1 MCYTS
6 ARKVIIMKRF
16 FKVLSKPRSLYFSI
30 VTVLTLTCFLMTI
43 SFSFF
48 TPTSTNRV
56 ELPSIDINNTLSS
69 ESENNSFVIPAN
81 TEQLI
86 ELTVTSNSNVDS
98 VFNIYYETNDS
109 IEYSLVDEL
118 DNNLKIGEI
127 KTIKVLFRNISAE
140 DTTLVLK
147 VYNSLVNKDI
157 EVDGTIIR

>member
-6 ARKVIIMKRF
+6 ARKVIIMKRI

-56 ELPSIDINNTLSS
+56 ELPSIEINNTLTTV
-69 ESENNSFVIPAN
+69 SENNSFIIPAN

-86 ELTVTSNSNVDS
+86 ELNVTSNSNVDS
-98 VFNIYYETNDS
+98 VFNIYYVQNDN
-109 IEYSLVDEL
+109 IEYSLIEPI
-118 DNNLKIGEI
+118 DNNLKVGEK
-127 KTIKVLFRNISAE
+127 KTITVLFRNISTE
-140 DTTLVLK
+140 DTFLELRI
-147 VYNSLVNKDI
+147 YNSLVNKDLN
-157 EVDGTIIR
+157 VDGKIIR